1 MVIAHTGAQPDS
13 AHEDHEVCESCKQEK
28 AIMLMLGGDEMEKLF
43 DHVGKVQ
50 EEDTFQKALNKVQN
64 GIKGLTNQA
73 TARYKLFQEMPQD
86 GQVFS
91 TWAQLVVE
99 QADRCDWQNY
109 DKDKAARDA
118 ILYQLDDVKLKKKIL
133 AENLS
138 YEQTVKWGMTHE
150 SSSKKA
156 KQVEETTNTEQKIRR
171 LEEKVS
177 RLQTDEKKGLISC
190 KTCTRK
196 HPQGVLCPDLGGTCY
211 ACGEDGHFRG
221 ATICKGEKVKDR
233 KKGEKKGRTE

>member
-1 MVIAHTGAQPDS
+1 M
-13 AHEDHEVCESCKQEK
+13 
-28 AIMLMLGGDEMEKLF
+28 
-43 DHVGKVQ
+43 
-50 EEDTFQKALNKVQN
+50 
-64 GIKGLTNQA
+64 
-73 TARYKLFQEMPQD
+73 
-86 GQVFS
+86 
-91 TWAQLVVE
+91 
-99 QADRCDWQNY
+99 
-109 DKDKAARDA
+109 
-118 ILYQLDDVKLKKKIL
+118 

-156 KQVEETTNTEQKIRR
+156 KQVEETTNGEQKIRR

-196 HPQGVLCPDLGGTCY
+196 HPQGVLCPGLGGTCY

-233 KKGEKKGRTE
+233 KKGEKKDTKTGVNKVEKEHTESDSDASSLGRIIMVAAAEEMKKN